1 LLEFSERQLRAY
13 IAADNILPSTKR
25 FSDGLKFSMEQAIFA
40 LVGVLV
46 GAFATGGVQHYFW
59 RLEERQRE
67 DRARR
72 EQKEKIAER
81 LSRTAGELIELA
93 RSPIQGP
100 HIDQTYLTT
109 VSYIELHRLKRE
121 LANAVASASGAFP
134 QQQERLRIFQRQT
147 DASVLLNPP
156 KERMDQLRSE
166 LDALLKNL

>member
-1 LLEFSERQLRAY
+1 
-13 IAADNILPSTKR
+13 
-25 FSDGLKFSMEQAIFA
+25 
-40 LVGVLV
+40 
-46 GAFATGGVQHYFW
+46 VQHYFW

-72 EQKEKIAER
+72 EQKEQIAER

-100 HIDQTYLTT
+100 HIDQTCLTT